1 VKYIF
6 FYVILKFRISQKLI
20 LNQLEKGLFMKRK
33 MVEKISHMSLAK
45 RISFMVTN
53 LLAIVFL
60 LFIVVSS
67 LISSLSIEKS
77 IRGEVSVLS
86 EKNALMVQGI
96 FDDASGVADIILTYV
111 QKQYV
116 YEMSLSDL
124 DKLPI
129 YQGQVYD
136 DKLSKFE
143 YETEKFIID
152 IAKSS
157 IINYS
162 TITGVGIMFEPYSF
176 NTKMK
181 NYSIYIK
188 QGYLEAKPGSY
199 GDYDKYSLQPYFT
212 EAKSSLKPVFTDPQ
226 DYNGVTFISAAY
238 PIILE
243 GVFKGVI
250 VVDIDIS
257 NFDQLEIK
265 NDNYKSMYSTVYTP
279 DGLIVYDSE
288 SQVNTGE
295 NLVDYLAR
303 EKDYNTILQKF
314 DGEEEFTI
322 QAKRK
327 NGGKEIRFFHPIQ
340 AGSERWWAQTAIST
354 LDMYKSV
361 IWTVVILAVFTLTGL
376 FVIVYLVS
384 RSMKKR
390 LAPIQGIVTSA
401 EKIAKGEFD
410 IVSDYKDDDEI
421 GKLAKSFANTA
432 NTLNLIIDD
441 INYLLNEMANGNF
454 VIESSCSENYV
465 GGFKPILRSV
475 SHINRQLSNTLHE
488 INEAADQVATA
499 SSAMAD
505 GSSSLAEG
513 CTDQASSVEELVA
526 TMTSLD
532 NNIEET
538 TNNAVEAS
546 SKMLR
551 IGETAKESGVK
562 MNELTL
568 AMEKISQS
576 SGQIA
581 EIITTIEG
589 IAEQTNLL
597 SLNAAIE
604 AARAGEAGRGFT
616 VVAEEIRKLANQSA
630 LAVQSTR
637 ELIETAL
644 SEIESGNAITS
655 QTSESLQQVE
665 VGVLEA
671 IALAEG
677 SKEASMSQAQAMKEI
692 TSVVEQ
698 ISVVVQNNSA
708 TAEESSATSE
718 ELSAQAQT
726 LADLVGRFKLR
737 ND

>member
-1 VKYIF
+1 
-6 FYVILKFRISQKLI
+6 
-20 LNQLEKGLFMKRK
+20 MKRK
-33 MVEKISHMSLAK
+33 MVEKLSHKSLAK
-45 RISFMVTN
+45 RISFLVTK
-53 LLAIVFL
+53 LLAVVFI

-67 LISSLSIEKS
+67 LISGLSIEKS

-86 EKNALMVQGI
+86 EKNALKVQGI
-96 FDDASGVADIILTYV
+96 FDDASSVADIILTYV
-111 QKQYV
+111 EKQYV
-116 YEMSLSDL
+116 HDSTLSAQE
-124 DKLPI
+124 KLPI

-136 DKLSKFE
+136 DKLTKTD

-157 IINYS
+157 IINYP
-162 TITGVGIMFEPYSF
+162 TITGVGIMFEPYEF
-176 NTKMK
+176 NSKIK

-188 QGYLEAKPGSY
+188 RGYLEAKPGSY
-199 GDYDKYSLQPYFT
+199 GDYDKYSIQPYFT

-238 PIILE
+238 PIVLD

-250 VVDIDIS
+250 VVDIDIA
-257 NFDQLEIK
+257 NFNELEIH
-265 NDNYKSMYSTVYTP
+265 NDNYTSMYSTVYTP

-288 SQVNTGE
+288 SHVEEGE
-295 NLVDYLAR
+295 DLSNFLAS

-314 DGEEEFTI
+314 EGEEAFTI
-322 QAKRK
+322 HTKRK
-327 NGGKEIRFFHPIQ
+327 DGGSETRFLYPIQ
-340 AGSERWWAQTAIST
+340 AGSERWWAQTAISQ

-361 IWTVVILAVFTLTGL
+361 IVTVVVLTVFTLAGL
-376 FVIVYLVS
+376 LVIVFLVS
-384 RSMKKR
+384 RAMKKR
-390 LAPIQGIVTSA
+390 LAPIQGIVNSA

-410 IVSDYKDDDEI
+410 IVAEYKEDDEI
-421 GKLAKSFANTA
+421 GKLARSFANTA

-441 INYLLNEMANGNF
+441 INYLLNEMASGNF
-454 VIESSCSENYV
+454 VIESSCTENYV
-465 GGFKPILRSV
+465 GGFQPILKSV
-475 SHINRQLSNTLHE
+475 GHINRQLSNTLHE

-526 TMTSLD
+526 TITSLEND
-532 NNIEET
+532 IDEN
-538 TNNAVEAS
+538 TNKTIEAS
-546 SKMLR
+546 KKMQL
-551 IGETAKESGVK
+551 IGETAQESGAK

-637 ELIETAL
+637 ELIVTAL
-644 SEIESGNAITS
+644 SEIESGNEITS

-665 VGVLEA
+665 VGVKEA

-677 SKEASMSQAQAMKEI
+677 SKDASISQAQAMREI

-737 ND
+737 EDL